1 MKLEFEKLSAQL
13 KELEVQRTEYK
24 KNISEKIVSA
34 LQESASDIKI
44 KFNKDETVSLH
55 FSLKPN
61 EELKELCQSYQAL
74 S

>member
-24 KNISEKIVSA
+24 KNISEKILSA
-34 LQESASDIKI
+34 LQESTPDIKV
-44 KFNKDETVSLH
+44 KFNKDETLSLH
-55 FSLKPN
+55 ISLKPS